1 MRVTAVFK
9 NKVGLALKN
18 RIKIRIT
25 QTPLFISISL
35 DAPVMLEFD
44 PESLATTGRKTYK
57 NTITSFGGIELFSTA
72 HPHLQFENNEF
83 VTYNYFLE
91 FRPVKL
97 PGFPA
102 SNIAHI
108 AKTDKSG
115 LRKVVGSVHLEEGV
129 IPYVH
134 DFSLTENYAILCVY
148 PLHIDPTNMI
158 LSDTGFLR
166 ELVWRGDDLVDKEGK
181 IVSNRSLTKIF
192 VFNQQIRLL
201 RLKLLL
207 YLHITMSTL
216 TKILSEQLQTLY
228 LLILLWI

>member
-1 MRVTAVFK
+1 M
-9 NKVGLALKN
+9 
-18 RIKIRIT
+18 
-25 QTPLFISISL
+25 
-35 DAPVMLEFD
+35 
-44 PESLATTGRKTYK
+44 
-57 NTITSFGGIELFSTA
+57 
-72 HPHLQFENNEF
+72 
-83 VTYNYFLE
+83 
-91 FRPVKL
+91 
-97 PGFPA
+97 
-102 SNIAHI
+102 
-108 AKTDKSG
+108 
-115 LRKVVGSVHLEEGV
+115 
-129 IPYVH
+129 H